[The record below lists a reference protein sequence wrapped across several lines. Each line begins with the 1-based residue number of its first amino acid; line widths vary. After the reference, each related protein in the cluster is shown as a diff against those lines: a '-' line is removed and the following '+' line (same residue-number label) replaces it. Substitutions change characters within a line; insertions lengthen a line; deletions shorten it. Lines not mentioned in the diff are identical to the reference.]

1 MLKLKAT
8 GKCEVS
14 PSVEGHRGD
23 MELRGN
29 FPENSRV
36 LNVKYIYQNQIETHM
51 KLWFQPKGITVTNEP
66 DKPSGQGAGN
76 VKRESIIHHP
86 WVKPAVAIFCA
97 LEIIDGMVTYWAV
110 NRGLISE
117 GNHLIAQMAGS
128 WNFVVLKVIGA
139 ILSGFILLKLSEHFP
154 KITTA
159 AAVSIAV
166 LYGGVL
172 VWNSSIII
180 HVLVAR

>member
-1 MLKLKAT
+1 
-8 GKCEVS
+8 
-14 PSVEGHRGD
+14 
-23 MELRGN
+23 
-29 FPENSRV
+29 
-36 LNVKYIYQNQIETHM
+36 M
-51 KLWFQPKGITVTNEP
+51 KLWFQHNGLTGTGGP
-66 DKPSGQGAGN
+66 DKPSGPTAGT
-76 VKRESIIHHP
+76 VERQSIIHHP

-128 WNFVVLKVIGA
+128 WNFVVIKVIGA

-159 AAVSIAV
+159 AAVSIAL

-180 HVLVAR
+180 HVLAAR

>member
-1 MLKLKAT
+1 
-8 GKCEVS
+8 
-14 PSVEGHRGD
+14 
-23 MELRGN
+23 
-29 FPENSRV
+29 
-36 LNVKYIYQNQIETHM
+36 M
-51 KLWFQPKGITVTNEP
+51 KLWFQHNGVTVTSGQ
-66 DKPSGQGAGN
+66 DRPSGQTGGTAER
-76 VKRESIIHHP
+76 KSIIRNP

-128 WNFVVLKVIGA
+128 WNFVALKVVGA

-159 AAVSIAV
+159 AAISIAL
-166 LYGGVL
+166 LYCGVL

-180 HVLVAR
+180 HVLAR

>member
-1 MLKLKAT
+1 
-8 GKCEVS
+8 
-14 PSVEGHRGD
+14 
-23 MELRGN
+23 
-29 FPENSRV
+29 
-36 LNVKYIYQNQIETHM
+36 M
-51 KLWFQPKGITVTNEP
+51 KLWFQHNSITVNNEQ
-66 DKPSGQGAGN
+66 DTSSGQFA
-76 VKRESIIHHP
+76 ESKPVIHHP
-86 WVKPAVAIFCA
+86 WVKPAVAVFCA
-97 LEIIDGMVTYWAV
+97 LEIIDGLVTYWAV

-128 WNFVVLKVIGA
+128 WNFVLLKVIGA

-159 AAVSIAV
+159 AAVSIAL

-180 HVLVAR
+180 HVLIAG